1 MNCVSAIFL
10 GLALFDRWN
19 WAIALE
25 IMAGDP
31 RSSEELTILKP
42 VESEL
47 LFRAEL
53 AGEPDVATHTF
64 DRFFQASGWCRACA
78 ERRLRWTSSLGIERV
93 LARLLP
99 SDDADGLHEYSKLYI
114 HESQDL
120 GQTASV
126 KLMRLT

>member
-1 MNCVSAIFL
+1 MSAIFL

-78 ERRLRWTSSLGIERV
+78 ERRLRWTSSQGIKRI

-99 SDDADGLHEYSKLYI
+99 LGDADDGLHGNSKLNT
-114 HESQDL
+114 HESQPEEL
-120 GQTASV
+120 AQTASV
-126 KLMRLT
+126 ELMRLT